1 MTPIKSMQ
9 SNSSVFSK
17 ALATLSV
24 PRAAA
29 DPASG
34 RLRVAGKVRKELVCG
49 GDYSTFFF
57 YRKLIRLL
65 SGARQQQ
72 VAMWFSCV
80 GVVLKVF

>member
-29 DPASG
+29 DPARG
-34 RLRVAGKVRKELVCG
+34 WEGQEGAGLRR
-49 GDYSTFFF
+49 
-57 YRKLIRLL
+57 
-65 SGARQQQ
+65 
-72 VAMWFSCV
+72 
-80 GVVLKVF
+80 